1 MFGNLLKIYTTF
13 GGVGEEE
20 LINATQTLIKYLANK
35 CNLKVKSHFL
45 LGFHNN
51 CLRKYRSSQA
61 DL

>member
-51 CLRKYRSSQA
+51 CLKKY
-61 DL
+61 